1 MMDVAFDLIESLKSF
16 NDGEI
21 RAYTRFATEW
31 RDQRLAEGSPAEV
44 AFWNSVVSLCQDER
58 QRRTTEIR
66 RLEAMYQTGVD
77 PAKANQGYSEFPE
90 E

>member
-1 MMDVAFDLIESLKSF
+1 MNTDSDLIESLKSF
-16 NDGEI
+16 NDCEI

-31 RDQRLAEGSPAEV
+31 RDQRLADGSPAEV

-58 QRRTTEIR
+58 QRRTIEIR
-66 RLEAMYQTGVD
+66 RLETMFRTGVD
-77 PAKANQGYSEFPE
+77 PQKANQDMQEFNE